1 MTTANNPETTVEG
14 TDSDK
19 RDNIVQLSE
28 PTLLDH
34 WRFERRVTESQP
46 TSDWRSAVP
55 TELFER
61 IRARSAA
68 AAVPAPA
75 SVVWVSTSAPQRV
88 EAAEASLA
96 PLPES
101 YRAPFLPEI
110 EEEPETVV
118 ESLDWDTDSDLLPA
132 EPAPVRLPSAFLGLD
147 WSTAEESPMVLV
159 SVRPILDAQMAE
171 KVAELLDQAPGMS
184 SVRSL
189 GSEGDVAAFEAE
201 YSGPIEKMEAVSQAL
216 RGIGA
221 SLVSP
226 GDREFY
232 LAIQGQAV

>member
-1 MTTANNPETTVEG
+1 MTTANNPDTTVEG
-14 TDSDK
+14 KDSDN

-75 SVVWVSTSAPQRV
+75 PVVWVSTSAPERV

-96 PLPES
+96 RLPQG
-101 YRAPFLPEI
+101 YRAPFLPEPAG
-110 EEEPETVV
+110 EPETVV
-118 ESLDWDTDSDLLPA
+118 ESLGWDTDS
-132 EPAPVRLPSAFLGLD
+132 
-147 WSTAEESPMVLV
+147 
-159 SVRPILDAQMAE
+159 
-171 KVAELLDQAPGMS
+171 
-184 SVRSL
+184 
-189 GSEGDVAAFEAE
+189 
-201 YSGPIEKMEAVSQAL
+201 
-216 RGIGA
+216 
-221 SLVSP
+221 
-226 GDREFY
+226 
-232 LAIQGQAV
+232 